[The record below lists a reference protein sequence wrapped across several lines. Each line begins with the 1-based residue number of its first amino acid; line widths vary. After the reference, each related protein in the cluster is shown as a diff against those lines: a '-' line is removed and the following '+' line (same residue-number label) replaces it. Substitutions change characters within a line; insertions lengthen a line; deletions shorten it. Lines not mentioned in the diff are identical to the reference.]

1 MTCHL
6 KQQKIMDKKKKLC
19 VCMCVCVCVYIYI
32 YITHGGNNNYYVRY
46 FINIQFNFLKQFES
60 RGNDER

>member
-19 VCMCVCVCVYIYI
+19 VCVYIYI
-32 YITHGGNNNYYVRY
+32 YTHTHGGNNSYYVRY
-46 FINIQFNFLKQFES
+46 FINILFNFLKQFGS
-60 RGNDER
+60 RANDER